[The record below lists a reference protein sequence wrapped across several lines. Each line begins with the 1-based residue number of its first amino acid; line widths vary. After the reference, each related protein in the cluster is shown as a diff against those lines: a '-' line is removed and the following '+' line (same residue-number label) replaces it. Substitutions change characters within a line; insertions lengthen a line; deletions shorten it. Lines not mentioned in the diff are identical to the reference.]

1 MSHWLLKSD
10 PGTYSFDDL
19 QRDKKTVWDGVSNNL
34 ALKHIR
40 NMKKGDTAFVYHSGP
55 EKSVVGIADIVS
67 NPFPD
72 PKRKDPR
79 LAVFEIKFRERLK
92 NPVTLSAIRSDRRFM
107 NFVLVR
113 MSRLSVMPVS
123 GEQWNM
129 LLGMSR

>member
-72 PKRKDPR
+72 PKQKDPR
-79 LAVFEIKFRERLK
+79 LAVVEIKFRERLK